1 MSSAFAKGRP
11 IEPLVVTAA
20 ERAYLER
27 QVRRHRV
34 SRSLS
39 ERCRIILRCAEGLQS
54 KVVAAELG
62 VHEHTVGKWRRR
74 FLVDRIDGLLDEA
87 RPGRPRTIDD
97 DQVAAVIERTLRTTP
112 ADATHW
118 SIRSMAAET
127 GFSHTTIRRMWN
139 AFGLQPHRSQ
149 TFKLSSDPLFV
160 DKVRDIVGLYLSP
173 PTRAIVLSV
182 DEKSQI
188 QALDREQPV
197 LPMMP
202 GIPERRTHSYVRH
215 GTTSLFA
222 ALDIASGFVI
232 GKCYKRHR
240 ATEFLDFLKQI
251 DRAVPDGLD
260 VHIVMDNYATH
271 KTAKVRAWLA
281 RRPHYHVHFTPTSAS
296 WINQVER
303 WFAELTRKQLQRGV
317 HRSTA
322 QLEAD
327 IHSFID
333 RHNDNPKPFKWTKS
347 ADEIL
352 ASVKRFCQKTDQT
365 LCGEL

>member
-1 MSSAFAKGRP
+1 M
-11 IEPLVVTAA
+11 IE
-20 ERAYLER
+20 
-27 QVRRHRV
+27 Q
-34 SRSLS
+34 
-39 ERCRIILRCAEGLQS
+39 
-54 KVVAAELG
+54 
-62 VHEHTVGKWRRR
+62 
-74 FLVDRIDGLLDEA
+74 
-87 RPGRPRTIDD
+87 
-97 DQVAAVIERTLRTTP
+97 TLRTTP

-127 GFSHTTIRRMWN
+127 GFSHTTIRRMWA

-149 TFKLSSDPLFV
+149 TFKLSTDPLFV

-173 PTRAIVLSV
+173 PNRALVLSI

-202 GIPERRTHSYVRH
+202 GVPERRTHNYERH

-240 ATEFLDFLKQI
+240 AAEFLNFLKQI
-251 DRAVPDGLD
+251 DARVAEGLE

-271 KTAKVRAWLA
+271 KTPKIKAWLA
-281 RRPHYHVHFTPTSAS
+281 RRPHYHVHYTPTSAS

-303 WFAELTRKQLQRGV
+303 WFAELTRKRLRRGV
-317 HRSTA
+317 HTSVK

-327 IHSFID
+327 IRTFID
-333 RHNDNPKPFKWTKS
+333 RHNENPSLSNGSNQPTKS
-347 ADEIL
+347 SLRSNAYIG
-352 ASVKRFCQKTDQT
+352 T
-365 LCGEL
+365 

>member
-1 MSSAFAKGRP
+1 MGRGRP
-11 IEPLVVTAA
+11 VEALTLTVD
-20 ERAYLER
+20 ERNYLER
-27 QVRRHRV
+27 QIRRHRV
-34 SRSLS
+34 TRSLS
-39 ERCRIILRCAEGLQS
+39 ERCRIVLRCADGLAS
-54 KVVAAELG
+54 KAVAAELG
-62 VHEHTVGKWRRR
+62 VCENTVGKWRRR
-74 FLVDRIDGLLDEA
+74 FVSERIDGLLDES
-87 RPGRPRTIDD
+87 RSGRPRIIDD
-97 DQVAAVIERTLRTTP
+97 DAVAAVIERTLQSTP
-112 ADATHW
+112 KDATHW
-118 SIRSMAAET
+118 SIRSMAAAT
-127 GFSHTTIRRMWN
+127 GHSHTTIRRMWN
-139 AFGLQPHRSQ
+139 AFGLQPHRAE

-173 PTRAIVLSV
+173 PTHAIVLCV

-202 GIPERRTHSYVRH
+202 GMPERRTPSYVRH

-222 ALDIASGFVI
+222 ALDVATGAVI

-251 DRAVPDGLD
+251 DGNVPVGLD

-271 KTAKVRAWLA
+271 KTPAIKAWLA

-303 WFAELTRKQLQRGV
+303 WFAELTRKQIQRGV
-317 HRSTA
+317 HTSVG

-327 IHSFID
+327 IRSFID
-333 RHNDNPKPFKWTKS
+333 QHNANPKPFRWTKS

-352 ASVKRFCQKTDQT
+352 AAVKRFCQKADYT
-365 LCGEL
+365 LCSEL

>member
-1 MSSAFAKGRP
+1 MANAFATGRP
-11 IEPLVVTAA
+11 IEPLAVTAD

-34 SRSLS
+34 ARSLS
-39 ERCRIILRCAEGLQS
+39 ERCRIILRCADGLQS
-54 KVVAAELG
+54 KVVASELG

-74 FLVDRIDGLLDEA
+74 FLSHRIDGLLDEA
-87 RPGRPRTIDD
+87 RPGRPRTIGD

-173 PTRAIVLSV
+173 PNRAIVLSV

-197 LPMMP
+197 LPMML

-296 WINQVER
+296 WINQIER

-327 IHSFID
+327 IRNFID

-352 ASVKRFCQKTDQT
+352 ASVRRFCQKSDRT
-365 LCGEL
+365 LCSEL

>member
-1 MSSAFAKGRP
+1 MANARGRP
-11 IEPLVVTAA
+11 VAALVLRPD
-20 ERAYLER
+20 EREYLER
-27 QVRRHRV
+27 QVRRRRV
-34 SRSLS
+34 ARSLS
-39 ERCRIILRCAEGLQS
+39 DRCRVILRCADGVPS
-54 KVVAAELG
+54 KSVANELSL
-62 VHEHTVGKWRRR
+62 HEHTVGKWRRR
-74 FLVDRIDGLLDEA
+74 FLKDRIEGLLDEA

-97 DQVAAVIERTLRTTP
+97 DQIAAVIERTLRSIP

-118 SIRSMAAET
+118 SIRSMATVT
-127 GFSHTTIRRMWN
+127 GFSHTTIRRIWT

-173 PTRAIVLSV
+173 PNRALVLSV

-215 GTTSLFA
+215 GVTSLFA
-222 ALDIASGFVI
+222 ALDVASGFVI

-240 ATEFLDFLKQI
+240 AAEFLDFLKQI
-251 DRAVPDGLD
+251 DGRIPTGLD
-260 VHIVMDNYATH
+260 VHIIMDNYATH
-271 KTAKVRAWLA
+271 KTAVIKRWLA
-281 RRPHYHVHFTPTSAS
+281 RRPRYHVHFTPTSAS

-303 WFAELTRKQLQRGV
+303 WFAELTRKKLRRGV
-317 HRSTA
+317 HTSTK

-327 IHSFID
+327 IRTFIA
-333 RHNDNPKPFKWTKS
+333 RHNENPKPYRWTKS

-352 ASVKRFCQKTDQT
+352 ASVKRFCQKTERV
-365 LCGEL
+365 LCSEF

>member
-1 MSSAFAKGRP
+1 MAKTGVRGRP
-11 IEPLVVTAA
+11 TAPLVLSAQ

-27 QVRRHRV
+27 QVRRHRIA
-34 SRSLS
+34 RSLS
-39 ERCRIILRCAEGLQS
+39 ERCRVILRCADGIAS
-54 KVVAAELG
+54 KDVAIELG

-74 FLVDRIDGLLDEA
+74 FLKDRCDGLLDEA
-87 RPGRPRTIDD
+87 RPGRPRSIGD

-112 ADATHW
+112 IDGNTLVDPLDGGGNW
-118 SIRSMAAET
+118 L
-127 GFSHTTIRRMWN
+127 FHTTIRRMWV

-173 PTRAIVLSV
+173 PNRALVLSI

-202 GIPERRTHSYVRH
+202 GVPEGRTHSYVRH

-222 ALDIASGFVI
+222 ALDVASGFVI

-240 ATEFLDFLKQI
+240 AAEFFNFLKEI
-251 DRAVPDGLD
+251 DAQLPEGLD
-260 VHIVMDNYATH
+260 IHIVMDNYATH
-271 KTAKVRAWLA
+271 KTPKIKTWLA
-281 RRPHYHVHFTPTSAS
+281 RRPHYHVHFTPTSSS

-303 WFAELTRKQLQRGV
+303 WFAELTRKRLRRGV
-317 HRSTA
+317 HTSVR

-327 IHSFID
+327 IRAFID
-333 RHNDNPKPFKWTKS
+333 HHNQNPRPFKWTKS
-347 ADEIL
+347 ADQIL
-352 ASVKRFCQKTDQT
+352 ASVKRFCHKAQQT